1 MSDLIRLLPD
11 GVVNQIAAGEV
22 IQRPASVVKELLD
35 NAVDSGANEI
45 KLLVKEAGKLLIQV
59 NDNGCGM
66 SPIDARMSYERHAT
80 SKIKSAEDL
89 FAIQTKG
96 FRGEALASIASVAQV
111 EMKTRR
117 HEDNIGTR
125 IQISDSKIRSQE
137 GCACLPGT
145 QISVEQ
151 LFFSIPAR
159 RKFLKSDTVEL
170 RHIHDEF
177 ISQALAHPE
186 IKWVYTQGE
195 NEIYNLPPGSLK
207 HRILNIYGKK
217 YVEDLIPLEQ
227 DTEVVQITGFIGKP
241 ELIKKTRGEQ
251 ILFVN
256 RRFIKSPYLNHAI
269 ISAYEELIAPGAF
282 PFYVLFLQIDPAK
295 IDINVH
301 PTKHEIKFDDERL
314 IYNFLK
320 VSVKH
325 ALGKHSLAP
334 RLDFE
339 NANPG
344 LDQLMG
350 HSGQFMPRPETGG
363 SVTHWKN
370 LAFPTVPREIVQQR
384 EDQIFSPITPD
395 SSDEG
400 FFSQQ
405 EILDIVP
412 FQIYNSYIFYAS
424 RNGLTFIDQQAAHER
439 IMYEYYKKSMSEQ
452 SQLSQR
458 LLFPQT
464 FHLSKTD
471 AKILSSLQEYFN
483 AIGFE
488 LEEFGS
494 DSFVIHGM
502 PALLQGKFSETELIH
517 KVLEQYK
524 FNLEFELSPIENIA
538 RSMALSSSIKK
549 GKALSQEEMSALI
562 EQLFLCEKP
571 NLSPTGKKCYFNI
584 RHQDFLKNFNAL

>member
-35 NAVDSGANEI
+35 NAVDSGAGEI

-66 SPIDARMSYERHAT
+66 GPTDARMSFERHAT

-117 HEDNIGTR
+117 HEDSIGTR
-125 IQISDSKIRSQE
+125 IQISDSKIRLQE

-195 NEIYNLPPGSLK
+195 NEMYNLPAGSLK
-207 HRILNIYGKK
+207 QRILNIYGKK
-217 YVEDLIPLEQ
+217 YVEDLIALEQ

-256 RRFIKSPYLNHAI
+256 RRLIKSPYLNHAI
-269 ISAYEELIAPGAF
+269 ISAYEELIAPGAY

-320 VSVKH
+320 VTVKH

-344 LDQLMG
+344 LDQMMG
-350 HSGQFMPRPETGG
+350 NTGQFTPRPQTGG
-363 SVTHWKN
+363 SATHWKN
-370 LAFPTVPREIVQQR
+370 LAFPSVPRDVIQQR
-384 EDQIFSPITPD
+384 EDQVFAPLNTD
-395 SSDEG
+395 TSDEG
-400 FFSQQ
+400 FFPQQ
-405 EILDIVP
+405 ELLDIVP

-452 SQLSQR
+452 TQLSQR

-549 GKALSQEEMSALI
+549 GKSLSQEEMSALI

-584 RHQDFLKNFNAL
+584 KHQDFLKNFNAL